1 MKKKLIFTIILIIY
15 LIIAFGTEA
24 LYRNKLY
31 EISVEY
37 IEKIKQ
43 EGFFHI
49 FYFFWSMI
57 FLYFM
62 IIIGMLVTLFFYPIN
77 TFFTYVSIQLILIF
91 IMCILKS
98 LYSQQR
104 PFWDIYLKKGNETH
118 IPSPTECDGEFG
130 NPSGH
135 SLLSTYILCLW
146 DLFLYSG
153 FFNKI
158 EGKKKIFIKYFT
170 LFLSIICII
179 FITYS
184 RVNRQIHSFN
194 QIIFG
199 TILGLSVYFIF
210 CHILEINK
218 TSTEKFFIFLDN
230 FKYYL
235 IPICILLYTISL
247 ILGLTIHNEKEKEYE
262 AILERYCNYVK
273 EQLFG
278 KNTGLNSSL
287 IFNIVGGYIG
297 LLFLNYKINKFYPDN
312 KNIFY
317 NWNKG
322 KKLNTFKIVLFS
334 FLLPTIL
341 PALVSLIP
349 HKYYVLKVV
358 LNNIFFLLYGF
369 LSMGLCFYY
378 GCVLFKKSEISN
390 EEKLLISNEEEKNI

>member
-1 MKKKLIFTIILIIY
+1 MKKKLILIIILIIY
-15 LIIAFGTEA
+15 LIIVFGTEV

-62 IIIGMLVTLFFYPIN
+62 MTIGIIVTALFYPIN
-77 TFFTYVSIQLILIF
+77 TFFTYTSIQLILIF
-91 IMCILKS
+91 IMCIFKS

-104 PFWDIYLKKGNETH
+104 PFWDIYLKQGNETYL
-118 IPSPTECDGEFG
+118 PSPTECDGEFG

-135 SLLSTYILCLW
+135 ALLSTYLLCLW

-199 TILGLSVYFIF
+199 TILGLAVYFIF

-218 TSTEKFFIFLDN
+218 VSTEEFINCLDK

-235 IPICILLYTISL
+235 IPICIILYTVSL
-247 ILGLTIHNEKEKEYE
+247 VLGLTIHNEKEKEYE
-262 AILERYCNYVK
+262 VILERYCNYVK

-287 IFNIVGGYIG
+287 MFDIVGGYLG

-322 KKLNTFKIVLFS
+322 EKLNTFKVVLFS

-341 PALVSLIP
+341 SFLVFLIP
-349 HKYYVLKVV
+349 HEYYVLKVV
-358 LNNIFFLLYGF
+358 LNNLFFLLYGF
-369 LSMGLCFYY
+369 LSMGLCLYY
-378 GCVLFKKSEISN
+378 GCVLFKKNEITN
-390 EEKLLISNEEEKNI
+390 EEKLLISKEEEKNT